1 MITNQINMIANVKHE
16 SKFYTYVEL
25 FYMYMYYS
33 RSGPFDIHVDKCSDN
48 VWLDMVVVLNMT
60 Y

>member
-1 MITNQINMIANVKHE
+1 MTTNVKYE
-16 SKFYTYVEL
+16 SKFYTHVEL

-48 VWLDMVVVLNMT
+48 VWLDMVVVLKIT